1 MISLVQIN
9 IKNVG
14 FDLYE
19 SPHNLIGVNA
29 IDATIAYHEL
39 KFPMISPHQSEL
51 SRSEEVKIPL
61 KSPLIQFVHLPKK
74 NNKINE
80 NSTKDLV
87 TENYKNLID
96 AHPKLAPDF
105 YYQYYQKYPPND
117 KERIAIL
124 DIQRDAGSTILSDY
138 ETNPEQSVDEFE
150 SQILDLRAN
159 NLRHVPSPT
168 LDVGMETIGLFAK
181 KIDKLIEHKFQRFN
195 VIYRSIADYQ
205 VNWIELSQKIF
216 TKDIWCNVV
225 GVSQRYLSKSN
236 PLSLLSAALLY
247 GVHSVSLGYPIIRNS
262 KNTQQSI
269 YNFNRT
275 TYNFNKVSNMSES
288 ANRANSINDQVD
300 ELTIVRNH
308 IIKKTF
314 FSKYVHTKNGLLEV
328 LNMIP

>member
-1 MISLVQIN
+1 MQIN

-19 SPHNLIGVNA
+19 SQHNLIGVNA
-29 IDATIAYHEL
+29 VNATIGHYEL

-51 SRSEEVKIPL
+51 SRSKEAKIPL

-74 NNKINE
+74 SNKINE
-80 NSTKDLV
+80 KSTKDSV

-96 AHPKLAPDF
+96 THPKLVPDF
-105 YYQYYQKYPPND
+105 YYQYYPKYPPNE

-138 ETNPEQSVDEFE
+138 ETNPEQSIDKFE

-159 NLRHVPSPT
+159 NSKHVPSPT
-168 LDVGMETIGLFAK
+168 LDMSIETIGLFAK

-195 VIYRSIADYQ
+195 VIYRSITDYQ

-236 PLSLLSAALLY
+236 PISLLSAVLLY
-247 GVHSVSLGYPIIRNS
+247 GAHSVSLGYPIIRNS
-262 KNTQQSI
+262 KNIQQSI
-269 YNFNRT
+269 YNFNKT
-275 TYNFNKVSNMSES
+275 THNFNKVTNMSES
-288 ANRANSINDQVD
+288 ANRVNSINDQVE
-300 ELTIVRNH
+300 ELIIIRNH

-314 FSKYVHTKNGLLEV
+314 FSRYVQTKNGLLDV